1 MMADSNPTGHYRH
14 HHCHFPVSRAESP
27 RDQKTLRYLR
37 VPIFSDNESQEKG
50 QSFGIAEAQDQT
62 LLSAWAVLLHKYT
75 GSEVVSFAAFYSP
88 EFCYGPKPNDTVASE
103 GDRSGAED
111 GSDGCNGFILRYQV
125 SESARLQDVCQVSR
139 EPWTA
144 TDLARGGSVNT
155 AIDFS
160 GWLEFVSCGQD
171 NEQEG
176 KLSSVQLKT
185 CRGDIN
191 DYVRSSLLHCSVL
204 SVCLDKDQTPVNVDE
219 TQNIQ

>member
-1 MMADSNPTGHYRH
+1 MADSNPTSHFRH

-27 RDQKTLRYLR
+27 KHQKTLRYLR
-37 VPIFSDNESQEKG
+37 VPIFSDDESQGKG
-50 QSFGIAEAQDQT
+50 QPSGVAETQDQT

-88 EFCYGPKPNDTVASE
+88 ESYYGRKPNDTVASE

-111 GSDGCNGFILRYQV
+111 GSDGCNGLILRYQV

-144 TDLARGGSVNT
+144 TDLARSGSVNT

-160 GWLEFVSCGQD
+160 DRLELASCGQED
-171 NEQEG
+171 EQEG
-176 KLSSVQLKT
+176 KLSSVQLKS
-185 CRGDIN
+185 RHGDIN
-191 DYVRSSLLHCSVL
+191 DYVRSSLLHRSVL
-204 SVCLDKDQTPVNVDE
+204 SVCLDTDETPVDVDE